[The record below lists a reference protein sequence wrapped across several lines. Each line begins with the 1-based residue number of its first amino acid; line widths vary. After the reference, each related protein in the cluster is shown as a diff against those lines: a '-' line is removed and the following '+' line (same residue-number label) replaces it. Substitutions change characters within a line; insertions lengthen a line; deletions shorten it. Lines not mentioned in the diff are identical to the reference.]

1 MATTPALQ
9 EEVFRV
15 QDFATKLS
23 FGAED
28 EIPDQTA
35 ADLAQE
41 EFDAL
46 VNDVAAMKDRLSG
59 HHTFKQWFATR
70 VDTILK
76 LRSRFPENGNQNT
89 RVEVRVAGHNPEEV
103 TWEEF
108 VNKYLG
114 ITPQYLNRLIH
125 AVKIRQRNPGPT
137 KKKASAKDL
146 LIERLQ
152 EEVKDLRSQIA
163 EQEESPADI
172 EAADAV
178 EESPPPGQETE
189 TAEADEEA
197 APEDN
202 AWEVVLAHFR
212 EYCTAP
218 AAFAEELRSLIRE
231 FGLTRKI
238 SVEEI

>member
-1 MATTPALQ
+1 MATTPAVQ

-15 QDFATKLS
+15 KDSATILS
-23 FGAED
+23 FGAAD

-46 VNDVAAMKDRLSG
+46 VNDVAAMKDRLSD

-76 LRSRFPENGNQNT
+76 LRSRFPEHGNQNT
-89 RVEVRVAGHNPEEV
+89 RIEVRVAGNKPEEV

-125 AVKIRQRNPGPT
+125 AAHNGQRNPGPT
-137 KKKASAKDL
+137 EKKPSAKHL

-163 EQEESPADI
+163 EQEESP
-172 EAADAV
+172 
-178 EESPPPGQETE
+178 PPERV
-189 TAEADEEA
+189 EADEEA

-202 AWEVVLAHFR
+202 AWEIVLAHFR
-212 EYCTAP
+212 EYCTTP